1 MGEEGESIQV
11 SLKRCTFHAPFVGTS
26 QTSNSIELAEG
37 NAVSAVTGIGRPV
50 ISWIGRYFS
59 SEKV

>member
-1 MGEEGESIQV
+1 MRL
-11 SLKRCTFHAPFVGTS
+11 SLEITLHTS

-37 NAVSAVTGIGRPV
+37 NAVSAVTGIGRRV

-59 SEKV
+59 CKAGWKFET